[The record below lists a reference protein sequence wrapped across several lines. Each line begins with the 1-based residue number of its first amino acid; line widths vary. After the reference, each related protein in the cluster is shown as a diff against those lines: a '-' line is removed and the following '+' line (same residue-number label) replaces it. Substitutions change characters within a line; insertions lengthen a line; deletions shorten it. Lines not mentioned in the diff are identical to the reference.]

1 MAAVDLSRV
10 FKAYDVRGVVPDELD
25 AGLVRLIGELRP
37 ERDPRLLDLCPRH
50 LAAMTPPVGWK
61 VADARLV
68 DLTADRY

>member
-1 MAAVDLSRV
+1 MSC
-10 FKAYDVRGVVPDELD
+10 PDEPVATIALRYAD
-25 AGLVRLIGELRP
+25 RRILVGELRP

-61 VADARLV
+61 VDDARLV